1 VPVSVVATFS
11 QMGYMVGAV
20 GFALYFMVS
29 ELMMSSVLCSA

>member
-1 VPVSVVATFS
+1 VPVSVIATLS

-29 ELMMSSVLCSA
+29 ELLLASVLYTA